1 MGRRG
6 DSHRLIRWL
15 WTSRG
20 IAARLARLA
29 LLPLAGVWRAGM
41 SVRNLA
47 FDRGWIPARELPLP
61 AVAVGNL
68 SVGGSGKTPIASW
81 IAGYY
86 AGRGLIPGIL
96 LSGYGRD
103 EVLVHRQRV
112 PGSRVIA
119 DPDRLAA
126 AERARDEGA
135 QVLVLDDAFQA
146 RQVWRDYNIAV
157 VSAETSRAVR
167 WPLPAGPWR
176 EGLGAL
182 RRADALLITR
192 KRAEAP
198 VAVELARRLAPLVR
212 GPVGIVRLGVGRY
225 EGLVSGRPVAPE
237 ALQGARVVAASAI
250 ADPDAF
256 VAQTKATGAQVQV
269 ATWRDHYEFRDEDLA
284 WLAKA
289 ARKADYVVVTQKD
302 AVKLR
307 DRWPGSV
314 PEPLVAMLD
323 LTWEAGEAEFGAAL
337 DAIVT
342 PVERL

>member
-6 DSHRLIRWL
+6 DTHRLIRWL
-15 WTSRG
+15 WTSRRLD
-20 IAARLARLA
+20 AQLARLA
-29 LLPLAGVWRAGM
+29 LLPLAALWRVGM

-47 FDRGWIPARELPLP
+47 FDRGWLAVRALPLP

-81 IAGYY
+81 IAAYY
-86 AGRGLIPGIL
+86 ASRGLVPGVL

-112 PGSRVIA
+112 PTARVVA
-119 DPDRLAA
+119 DPDRVRAGVQAA
-126 AERARDEGA
+126 AEGA
-135 QVLVLDDAFQA
+135 VVLVLDDAFQL
-146 RQVWRDYNIAV
+146 RQVRSDYNIAV

-176 EGLGAL
+176 EGLSAL
-182 RRADALLITR
+182 ARADALIITR
-192 KRAEAP
+192 KRAAAT
-198 VAVELARRLAPLVR
+198 VAAELAGRLAARVQ
-212 GPVGIVRLGVGRY
+212 GPTGVVHLGVRRY
-225 EGLVSGRPVAPE
+225 EGLLTARATPAETLAGS
-237 ALQGARVVAASAI
+237 RVVAAAAI

-256 VAQTKATGAQVQV
+256 IAQTKATGAQVQV
-269 ATWRDHYEFRDEDLA
+269 ATWRDHHEFRDEDVA

-289 ARKADYVVVTQKD
+289 ARKADHLVITQKD

-307 DRWPGSV
+307 DRWPASV
-314 PEPLVAMLD
+314 PEPLVAVLD
-323 LTWEAGEAEFGAAL
+323 VEWEAGEAEFRAAL
-337 DAIVT
+337 NAIVT